1 MMLAVLHARLTVL
14 ALLRRRPPVAVLVL
28 LPVAL
33 YLASHDTVGRSV
45 RALVFGISWAVST
58 VALFATLAAREV
70 EPGLWL
76 AGRTRLELAAGRSA
90 GLLTLA
96 LLLSAGFWAV
106 VALDHPVRSVG
117 AVALDF
123 AVTAAVAVAFG
134 SAVGALVNA
143 ELEGALVL
151 FLFAGLQAVANPFD
165 AWTRALPFW
174 SSREIGTW
182 AIDGPNQGSLAD
194 GALHAAAV
202 VALCLAA
209 AAVGT
214 WWRRRLPS
222 AP

>member
-1 MMLAVLHARLTVL
+1 MILAMTHAGLTVR
-14 ALLRRRPPVAVLVL
+14 ALLRRRVPATVLVL
-28 LPVAL
+28 LPIAL

-58 VALFATLAAREV
+58 VALFATLAAREL

-76 AGRTRLELAAGRSA
+76 AGHRRRSLLAGRTA
-90 GLLTLA
+90 GLLALA
-96 LLLSAGFWAV
+96 LALSAGFWAV
-106 VALDHPVRSVG
+106 VALDQPVRSLA

-134 SAVGALVNA
+134 SAVGALVSA

-174 SSREIGTW
+174 SSRELGTW
-182 AIDGPNQGSLAD
+182 AVDGPAQGSLAE
-194 GALHAAAV
+194 GSLHAAAT
-202 VALCLAA
+202 VAVCLAA
-209 AAVGT
+209 IALGSRR
-214 WWRRRLPS
+214 WRRVPS
-222 AP
+222 GG